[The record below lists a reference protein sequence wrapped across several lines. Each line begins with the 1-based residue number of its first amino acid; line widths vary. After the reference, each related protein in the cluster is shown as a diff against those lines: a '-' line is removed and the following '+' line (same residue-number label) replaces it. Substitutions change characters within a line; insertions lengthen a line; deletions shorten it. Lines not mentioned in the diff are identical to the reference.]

1 MSSHGREEWWRRC
14 SVLWATRVVQASSPD
29 LKREGDAGGPCI
41 LTSSE
46 GALGLRP
53 PLGLGHHHPSHS
65 HAHVYTHPGADEN
78 LEARAQRQLRS
89 SGVLAVVP
97 ELCKTSPFTVDPHL
111 QPGETQRLRSFLI
124 PRNLTADGTHIL
136 VWAAQPRPGLDSKP
150 GGQSS
155 DGHMGQ
161 PLCPG

>member
-78 LEARAQRQLRS
+78 LEARAQRQLSS

-111 QPGETQRLRSFLI
+111 QPGEMARETLGPRPASPQGGCKAKRAMPDLDQADCLHRTSVCLRSTFFY
-124 PRNLTADGTHIL
+124 
-136 VWAAQPRPGLDSKP
+136 
-150 GGQSS
+150 
-155 DGHMGQ
+155 
-161 PLCPG
+161 